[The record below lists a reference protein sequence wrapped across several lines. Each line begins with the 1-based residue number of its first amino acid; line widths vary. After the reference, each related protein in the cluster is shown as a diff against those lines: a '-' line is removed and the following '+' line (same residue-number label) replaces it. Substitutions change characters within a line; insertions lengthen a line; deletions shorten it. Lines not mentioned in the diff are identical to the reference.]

1 MDYQNQEGT
10 KINRDR
16 QREIESLFYSHGPQ
30 WLLKLIKREKEKF
43 YLNKKLK
50 VIAGIQFSTHKPFT
64 YVICF
69 DIMI

>member
-1 MDYQNQEGT
+1 MDCQNQEGT

-50 VIAGIQFSTHKPFT
+50 VIAGI
-64 YVICF
+64 
-69 DIMI
+69 